1 LDDSQRSLGEFNAS
15 EDADE
20 TESDADKES
29 DDNAVEVI
37 ADQRETKSK
46 VVRELDSSEGMG
58 VELET
63 LEVGDYV
70 LSDRVAVERKSVQ
83 DFIDTITGG
92 RSLFDQMGD
101 LSSSYARPLL
111 VLEGE
116 RESLYAT
123 GVHPNAVR
131 GALASVVVDYGV
143 PVLFTADQEET
154 AETLGV
160 VARREQEERDREA
173 RVHGEK
179 SSATLKEQQEYVVSS
194 IADVGPVTAR
204 ALLEEFGSV
213 EEVMTATA
221 EELQEAEGVGEK
233 TATRIR
239 EVVGSEYG
247 G

>member
-1 LDDSQRSLGEFNAS
+1 LNPRSAIAS
-15 EDADE
+15 A
-20 TESDADKES
+20 TSPG
-29 DDNAVEVI
+29 
-37 ADQRETKSK
+37 R
-46 VVRELDSSEGMG
+46 SS
-58 VELET
+58 T
-63 LEVGDYV
+63 NV
-70 LSDRVAVERKSVQ
+70 LSDRVAVERKSVE

-143 PVLFTADQEET
+143 PVFFTADQEET
-154 AETLGV
+154 AETFAV
-160 VARREQEERDREA
+160 VARREQEERDREV

-194 IADVGPVTAR
+194 ITDVGPVTAR

-213 EEVMTATA
+213 ESVMTADTK
-221 EELQEAEGVGEK
+221 ELQEAEGVGEK
-233 TATRIR
+233 TAERIR
-239 EVVGSEYG
+239 EVIGSEYND
-247 G
+247 